1 MTFLCIH
8 QHVCM
13 LRVAAYNGVVVF
25 TFGAMSSSVL
35 NVCSCCHC
43 GITYTLYSAGLLS
56 DPSESSDMANSVQDS
71 DGLCFIP
78 AFSGIQVNYSA
89 STMCDR
95 NEVD

>member
-1 MTFLCIH
+1 MYTSACVHAQSGSILWSCIH
-8 QHVCM
+8 IWSNFQFSVK
-13 LRVAAYNGVVVF
+13 RVFLPSLCY
-25 TFGAMSSSVL
+25 
-35 NVCSCCHC
+35 H
-43 GITYTLYSAGLLS
+43 IHPYSAGLLS

-89 STMCDR
+89 STVCDR

>member
-1 MTFLCIH
+1 
-8 QHVCM
+8 M

-25 TFGAMSSSVL
+25 TFGVMSSSVFH
-35 NVCSCCHC
+35 VHSCCHC
-43 GITYTLYSAGLLS
+43 TITYTLYSAGLLS
-56 DPSESSDMANSVQDS
+56 DPSEASDMANSVQDS

-89 STMCDR
+89 STICDR